1 MKTAMKSARSV
12 IKVSIAATGLF
23 FLFCANPSPQPFF
36 RMYTQSDPGKLDPFY
51 STDVV
56 SGRILAMMCNGL
68 FAIDE
73 RGNLVGDLAA
83 WHHFDGK
90 TLRVKIRPKV
100 YFHNGRECTADDVI
114 FSLNRVRLGE
124 HPTSPRKG
132 MLSPVRTIEKTG
144 ADSLAIHLHGV
155 HATFP
160 YVLTMPACFIAAQ
173 ESDFSS
179 GRIIGTGPFKLSEWK
194 QDERI
199 VLVRHDAY
207 FKGRPK
213 LKGIE
218 YRIIPEDLMARF
230 EFTSG
235 NLDYFE
241 LPLLGKAFQS
251 ENTYRIID
259 MPEPGVHY
267 IALNTRR
274 KPFDDTQ
281 FRRAL
286 NMAIDKK
293 AIINAL
299 FDSRFAI
306 APGPVPDGT
315 GGYAAPH
322 LPAIDYNP
330 SDAGKIIAARCAREC
345 ELTLLVKADY
355 QLELVARMMQHFF
368 SEVGLTV
375 RVQTLEWS
383 ALKSRVLRGDF
394 DMAYFTWY
402 GDYPE
407 PENYLAPLF
416 HSKNAGIGGNRA
428 LYANPAVDAL
438 LEKAGAETDTQKR
451 FDIYRRAEG
460 IIRDDAPWIFLW
472 TSVKR
477 VALSGRV
484 RGFAAYPAFTAF
496 KGESMYFE

>member
-1 MKTAMKSARSV
+1 MKMAMKSARWG
-12 IKVSIAATGLF
+12 INISIAVLGL
-23 FLFCANPSPQPFF
+23 LFVFCGSPSKSELF

-73 RGNLVGDLAA
+73 RGNLVGDLAT
-83 WHHFDGK
+83 WYHFDGK

-124 HPTSPRKG
+124 HPTSPRKNI
-132 MLSPVRTIEKTG
+132 LSPVRTIEKTG
-144 ADSLAIHLHGV
+144 ADSLVIHLNNV
-155 HATFP
+155 HSAFP
-160 YVLTMPACFIAAQ
+160 YVLTMPACFIVAH

-241 LPLLGKAFQS
+241 LPLLGKSFQS

-259 MPEPGVHY
+259 MPEPSVHY
-267 IALNTRR
+267 IALNTRK
-274 KPFDDTQ
+274 KPFDDKR

-293 AIINAL
+293 AIVDAL

-306 APGPVPDGT
+306 AQGPVPDGT
-315 GGYAAPH
+315 GGYSARH

-330 SDAGKIIAARCAREC
+330 SDTRTILATRCPKAC
-345 ELTLLVKADY
+345 DLTLLVKADY

-368 SEVGLTV
+368 SEVGLAV
-375 RVQTLEWS
+375 RVQALEWS
-383 ALKSRVLRGDF
+383 TLKSRVLRGDF

-407 PENYLAPLF
+407 AENYLVPLF

-438 LEKAGAETDTQKR
+438 LEKASAETDREKR

-477 VALSGRV
+477 VALSGGV
-484 RGFAAYPAFTAF
+484 RGFVAYPAFTAF
-496 KGESMYFE
+496 KGETLYFE